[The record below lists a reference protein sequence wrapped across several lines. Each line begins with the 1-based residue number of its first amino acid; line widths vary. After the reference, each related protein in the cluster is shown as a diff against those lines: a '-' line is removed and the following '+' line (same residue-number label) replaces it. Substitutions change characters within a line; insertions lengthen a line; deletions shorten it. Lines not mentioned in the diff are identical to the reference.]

1 NGNMTTDRNKGI
13 TSIAYNP
20 INLPTRVVFENLDPQ
35 YSTTWKAITYTY
47 DATGVKLQKT
57 VQQGS
62 IGSHSTTHTKYAT
75 HYIYVEDATGE
86 TLTFFSHPE
95 GYVEPNTGN
104 GYDYVYQYKD
114 HLGNIR
120 LSYKNTGTGSSP
132 NLEILEENNYYP
144 FGLEHKGYNN
154 VVNGQEYKYKTFQ
167 GQERHDELG
176 LNWLSFKYRFY
187 DPAMARFFNVDPLA
201 EDYVYNG
208 VYNFAENRVIDGIE
222 LEGLEWKSIKDEDA
236 GTTKIQLTIQLYNDS
251 SLSESKLNDRVEA
264 MKTQF
269 ADSYS
274 GEGFTGELVVNTVTE
289 AKGDF
294 LVKVTDNKSTTVT
307 KKDGT
312 TVTRKVNGSAP
323 GSLKNVNTQASSDKS
338 TVRI

>member
-1 NGNMTTDRNKGI
+1 MQD
-13 TSIAYNP
+13 S
-20 INLPTRVVFENLDPQ
+20 
-35 YSTTWKAITYTY
+35 
-47 DATGVKLQKT
+47 
-57 VQQGS
+57 
-62 IGSHSTTHTKYAT
+62 
-75 HYIYVEDATGE
+75 
-86 TLTFFSHPE
+86 
-95 GYVEPNTGN
+95 
-104 GYDYVYQYKD
+104 
-114 HLGNIR
+114 
-120 LSYKNTGTGSSP
+120 
-132 NLEILEENNYYP
+132 EIVEENNYYP

-154 VVNGQEYKYKTFQ
+154 VVNGTENNYKRFQ
-167 GQERHDELG
+167 GQELHKELG
-176 LNWLSFKYRFY
+176 LNWLSFKYRNY
-187 DPAMARFFNVDPLA
+187 DPAIARFFNVDPLA

-222 LEGLEWKSIKDEDA
+222 LEGLEWKSIKDDDT
-236 GTTKIQLTIQLYNDS
+236 GNTKIQLTIQLYNDS

-269 ADSYS
+269 AESYS

-294 LVKVTDNKSTTVT
+294 LVNVTDNKSTTVT

-338 TVRI
+338 TVRINIAGTMDGSNKSKSAMARTFSHEAGHTGGLRHTHDPKNTFSDVNQNTAGVINKTLRNNLMNSGSSKSKVPSTSGTTLTTSQLKSVDKIIRQQQ